1 MKKSILTLLVALA
14 SMTMSA
20 QNHGGPGQREINP
33 EKFAERRVEQIK
45 KACNTTEEQDAKL
58 KEYYLKQAKEMKERM
73 DSLRAANEN
82 RFPNRE
88 QMAERQKAERI
99 AISEILTEDQ
109 MAAYDKM
116 IKERP
121 QHRPGGGNRP
131 GGHRPG
137 GFGGG
142 NFQNNDNNE

>member
-1 MKKSILTLLVALA
+1 MKKSILTLFVAL
-14 SMTMSA
+14 SSLTMSA
-20 QNHGGPGQREINP
+20 QNQGGRFEFNP
-33 EKFAERRVEQIK
+33 EQMATRRVEQIK
-45 KACNTTEEQDAKL
+45 KACNTTEEQEAKL
-58 KEYYLKQAKEMKERM
+58 KEYYLKQATEMKARM
-73 DSLRAANEN
+73 DSIRAEN
-82 RFPNRE
+82 MRPNRE
-88 QMAERQKAERI
+88 QMTERQKAERT
-99 AISEILTEDQ
+99 ALSAILTEEQ

>member
-1 MKKSILTLLVALA
+1 MKKSILTLFVALV

-20 QNHGGPGQREINP
+20 QRNGGNRNGMDP

-45 KACNTTEEQDAKL
+45 KACSTTEEQNAQL
-58 KEYYLKQAKEMKERM
+58 KEYFLKQATEMKARM
-73 DSLRAANEN
+73 DSIRAEN
-82 RFPNRE
+82 MRPNRE
-88 QMAERQKAERI
+88 QMTERQKAERT
-99 AISEILTEDQ
+99 ALSAILTEEQ

>member
-1 MKKSILTLLVALA
+1 MKKSILTLFVAL
-14 SMTMSA
+14 SSLTMSA
-20 QNHGGPGQREINP
+20 QNQGGRFEFNP
-33 EKFAERRVEQIK
+33 EQMATRRVEQIK

-88 QMAERQKAERI
+88 HMAERQKAERI

-121 QHRPGGGNRP
+121 QRRPGGGNRP